1 MTRTTARAN
10 PDAHRAV
17 IAGGGVAGLEAMLA
31 LRTLAAED
39 VDVELVAP
47 ESHFW
52 YRPLAVG
59 EPFDLGEVQRFEL
72 SLLAREAGAVFT
84 SGALRGVDP
93 ARRVALVGEG
103 TEVTYDSLVVACGA
117 RAVPP
122 LVGAL
127 TFRGPADSERFR
139 RLLDE
144 LESGEADSV
153 AFVLPARTGW
163 PLPLYELALLTGTH
177 VRDRGLPV
185 RVTFVTH
192 ESEPLA
198 LFGSPA
204 RDAVVALFRER
215 EIEIRTGVHPVR
227 LAHSVLSLAP
237 GDPVEAARFVTLP
250 RLEGVPVA
258 GLPQDAEGRL
268 ETDLH
273 GRVIGVP
280 GVYAAGDITAFPV
293 NQGSVAAQQ
302 ADAVAETIA
311 AEAGAPVDAR
321 PFAPVLSGI
330 LLTGREPLHLSAPL
344 EGGHGSTTTVARDAL
359 WSPATKVAARHL
371 GPFLT
376 ALVREHPDVAAGA
389 PR

>member
-1 MTRTTARAN
+1 MTRTTGRPN
-10 PDAHRAV
+10 PDAHRVV
-17 IAGGGVAGLEAMLA
+17 IAGGGVAGVEAMLA
-31 LRTLAAED
+31 LRALAGDA

-59 EPFDLGEVQRFEL
+59 EAFGVGEVQRFEL
-72 SLLAREAGAVFT
+72 SRIAREVGAAFT
-84 SGALRGVDP
+84 GGALRAVDP
-93 ARRVALVGEG
+93 DRRVALVGER
-103 TEVTYDSLVVACGA
+103 TEVPYDSLVVACGA

-122 LVGAL
+122 LPGAL
-127 TFRGPADSERFR
+127 TFRGPADSEPFR
-139 RLLDE
+139 RLLAE

-185 RVTFVTH
+185 RVTFATH

-204 RDAVVALFRER
+204 GDAVAGLFRER
-215 EIEIRTGVHPVR
+215 EIEVRTGVH
-227 LAHSVLSLAP
+227 ALSLAHGVLTVAP
-237 GDPVEAARFVTLP
+237 GEAIEAARFVTLP
-250 RLEGVPVA
+250 RLEGVPVE

-273 GRVIGVP
+273 GRVTGVP
-280 GVYAAGDITAFPV
+280 GVYAAGDITTFPV

-302 ADAVAETIA
+302 ADAAAEMIA

-330 LLTGREPLHLSAPL
+330 LLTGREPLYLSAPL
-344 EGGHGSTTTVARDAL
+344 EGGHGSRSTVSREAL
-359 WSPATKVAARHL
+359 WSPATKVTARFL

-376 ALVREHPDVAAGA
+376 ALVREHPDAVAGA